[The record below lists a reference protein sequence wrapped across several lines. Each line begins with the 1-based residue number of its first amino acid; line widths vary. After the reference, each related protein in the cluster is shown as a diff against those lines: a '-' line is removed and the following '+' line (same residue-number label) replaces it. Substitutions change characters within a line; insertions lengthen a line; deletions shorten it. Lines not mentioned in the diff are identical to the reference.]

1 MPTRTDRTLSQNTK
15 QQGNAVRKQVFM
27 LGPLVAHLMKC
38 TNVCALGVISC
49 RRANIEAIDAG
60 EKTAPRSLR

>member
-1 MPTRTDRTLSQNTK
+1 
-15 QQGNAVRKQVFM
+15 VRKQVFM